1 MWEAPADWALP
12 LARPAGMVDG
22 TAGDSV
28 TVDTLL
34 PSKAACV
41 GLLCRTL
48 AHLELLLPLVS
59 AAWAQVCSGH
69 GIRGLH

>member
-1 MWEAPADWALP
+1 MPADWALP
-12 LARPAGMVDG
+12 LAWPAGVLDG
-22 TAGDSV
+22 TVGDFA

-59 AAWAQVCSGH
+59 AARARVCSGR

>member
-1 MWEAPADWALP
+1 MLP
-12 LARPAGMVDG
+12 LAGPAGLLDS
-22 TAGDSV
+22 TAADSV
-28 TVDTLL
+28 TADMLP

-59 AAWAQVCSGH
+59 AAWARVRGSSGT
-69 GIRGLH
+69 RGLC